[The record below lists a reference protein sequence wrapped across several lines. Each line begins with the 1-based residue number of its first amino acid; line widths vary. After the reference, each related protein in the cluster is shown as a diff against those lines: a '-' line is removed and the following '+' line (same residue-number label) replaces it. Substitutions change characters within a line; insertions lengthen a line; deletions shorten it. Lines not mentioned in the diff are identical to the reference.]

1 MPRQNQDWSFT
12 LKGNIGAVTINATL
26 AEGMEENLARAINA
40 KSDQTGVT
48 AEYDS
53 DTGYILL
60 KEAAADQIL
69 IEDIEIEGEGIASDA
84 GFYKWHL

>member
-1 MPRQNQDWSFT
+1 MREINEGYSDGSARIKLELPRQNQDWSFT

-60 KEAAADQIL
+60 KEAAADQI
-69 IEDIEIEGEGIASDA
+69 
-84 GFYKWHL
+84 